1 MRFTAIF
8 TTLSVICIM
17 CFSGVNAVTE
27 DRWKHYFTGSDGSK
41 HFYDTKSISRTRTS
55 KGNAKGN
62 TRRTRG
68 RIKRGKSPPTGWIVK
83 VREKAIFNE
92 PDSELKESK
101 ILAEFDCPKR
111 KVRIIME
118 SESYSDGLKK
128 IEGKTGPWEDID
140 SEPFLE
146 ALYKRVCS

>member
-1 MRFTAIF
+1 
-8 TTLSVICIM
+8 M

-55 KGNAKGN
+55 KGNAKAN

-68 RIKRGKSPPTGWIVK
+68 RIKRGKSLPTGWIVK
-83 VREKAIFNE
+83 VREKAMFNE